1 MILEKKK
8 RIEEK
13 RSENYT
19 RKEKNRSTEGR
30 KRRWRSTDERRKE
43 RKQNKKHNT
52 NVTILNR

>member
-1 MILEKKK
+1 MNLLEKKK

-30 KRRWRSTDERRKE
+30 KRRWRSTDVRRMKE
-43 RKQNKKHNT
+43 LT
-52 NVTILNR
+52 TLI